1 MLLDTNTTCDAAKG
15 AAHFTDS
22 TEDSTMSRLR
32 PLAIAL
38 TTTFVGLAACSDST
52 GPDLLSLGSAFN
64 TAPAGFNEVSSSVA
78 PGDGAAGLPWLPDH
92 GRGGPMRGPGMGGPG
107 MSGPGMGEFM
117 GGNMDANFLG
127 GIAAGHGPARGPFAT
142 GDASNCTFSA
152 ATGDVTCAPV
162 TRGGLTITRILTF
175 KTTNGTAQATH
186 DSTTNSART
195 RMTANGT
202 VQRRDSVTATVQNS
216 SDRTVTGL
224 AAGSTLRTVNGT
236 AQGAESANGKT
247 RDGKAFT
254 SQRTLGDTT
263 SGLTIPIANGR
274 PTYPAAGTVVRSMKV
289 VMTVDGTSRTSLRR
303 EVITYNGTATATLV
317 ITHDGTTKTCT
328 LPLPMGRPSCS

>member
-1 MLLDTNTTCDAAKG
+1 
-15 AAHFTDS
+15 
-22 TEDSTMSRLR
+22 MSRIR

-38 TTTFVGLAACSDST
+38 TTTLVGVAACNDST
-52 GPDLLSLGSAFN
+52 GPDLFSLGSAFT

-78 PGDGAAGLPWLPDH
+78 SGDAAAGLPWQPERGH
-92 GRGGPMRGPGMGGPG
+92 GGPMGGPGMGG
-107 MSGPGMGEFM
+107 FM
-117 GGNMDANFLG
+117 GGNMDINFLG
-127 GIAAGHGPARGPFAT
+127 GIAAGRGPDHGPFAA
-142 GDASNCTFSA
+142 GDAITCTFSA

-162 TRGGLTITRILTF
+162 TRGGLTITRVLTF
-175 KTTNGTAQATH
+175 KTANGTAQATH

-202 VQRRDSVTATVQNS
+202 VQRRDSVTATVQNR

-224 AAGSTLRTVNGT
+224 AVGSTLRTVNGT
-236 AQGAESANGKT
+236 AQGLENSSGKT

-254 SQRTLGDTT
+254 AVRTMGDTT
-263 SGLTIPIANGR
+263 SGLTIPVTSGR
-274 PTYPAAGTVVRSMKV
+274 PTYPSAGTVVRSMKV
-289 VMTVDGTSRTSLRR
+289 VMTVDGTARTSLRR

-328 LPLPMGRPSCS
+328 LPLPVGRPTCG